1 MVKNQNGKTESSRQI
16 EICGVEYTVTRG
28 ALPEGTIGECDPDR
42 RIITVSSLAS
52 PEVYETTVLHEC
64 VHAGFNASGLE
75 HLVSPE
81 MQEAIVCMVEHT
93 LFNAGFRL
101 DAGNNRK

>member
-1 MVKNQNGKTESSRQI
+1 MDNRNGKTESSRQI

-28 ALPEGTIGECDPDR
+28 ALPEGTIGECDPDNKM
-42 RIITVSSLAS
+42 ITVSHLAS
-52 PEVYETTVLHEC
+52 PELYETTVLHEC
-64 VHAGFNASGLE
+64 VHAGFTASGLE
-75 HLVSPE
+75 HLVSAE

-101 DAGNNRK
+101 DTNSGGV